1 MLLMVCV
8 AIGLLAAALSLA
20 EGIRTHAEKLIITW
34 HYFIPYAIWLF
45 CTLLIQRNIEC
56 KLPNRDPWIFP
67 ATALLI
73 GIGLLTIW
81 RLSPDLGLRQSFWY
95 LIGST
100 LFIYALS
107 LPELIQT
114 IRNYKYVWLLLGLIL
129 IILTFFIG
137 VNPMGIGQKLWL
149 KVFGIYIQPSE
160 PLKLLLI
167 IYLAAFFA
175 DQLRPN
181 MTWISSVFPTLIV
194 VIFAGLLLIAQRD
207 LGTASIFICL
217 YVLMLSVTTQKR
229 RLLWIIPSLALIAG
243 LIGYFAF
250 DVVKTRVDIWLN
262 PWLDASGSAWQLAQ
276 AQIAIASG
284 GITGT
289 GPGLGSPQF
298 VPIAFSDFIFT
309 AIGEELGLIGT
320 SAVLLCLLF
329 IILRGIHIALCS
341 KTTFGRYLAFGI
353 SAFVA
358 LQSFFIVSGNL
369 GLIPLTGVTL
379 PFASYGGSSLV
390 TNLIAIMLLLKMSTQ
405 TSTQELPD
413 RVRSPY
419 NWVAS
424 LISIIFILTIAW
436 NGYLAFPHQQELIDK
451 AENPRWAVYDRYSP
465 RGEIYALSGEKLVE
479 TVGES
484 GTYERRTNVPSLSN
498 TLGYAHPLFGQ
509 AGIEQSQYSFLR
521 GYAGVG
527 WKDRW
532 WHETLYNQPL
542 PGLDLKLNINLAM
555 QKKADNLLA
564 DRTGAVL
571 IMNARTGEVY
581 AIASHP
587 YYDANL
593 LQENWQS
600 LLERSDA
607 PLLNRAT
614 QASYPI
620 GSLAT
625 TLAFESVWSNQN
637 SVQLFTPE
645 VLTRY
650 DSACYETIKANQL
663 ALNGIQAGCMSTAF
677 NYLNAADPNSLLQK
691 LSDFGIFS
699 APDLVIQC
707 SQPPLAPELDEL
719 NRNPELVAQL
729 QVNPAQVALVA
740 AAITNN
746 GLMPPPALVNAYL
759 NPEGKWVEIN
769 AARPDTEVM
778 AQSVARRIRNELAS
792 TNQAIWYQVGH
803 ATINETQ
810 PLTWLI
816 GGTTS
821 EWSGTP
827 LAIVIALEENA
838 PDLSQS
844 LGEILLDY
852 SSPE

>member
-34 HYFIPYAIWLF
+34 HYFIPYAIWLL
-45 CTLLIQRNIEC
+45 CTLLIQRNIER

-95 LIGST
+95 LIGSGM
-100 LFIYALS
+100 FIYALS

-181 MTWISSVFPTLIV
+181 MTWINSVFPTLIV
-194 VIFAGLLLIAQRD
+194 VVFAGLLLIAQRD

-243 LIGYFAF
+243 VIGYFAF

-309 AIGEELGLIGT
+309 AIGEELGLLGT

-341 KTTFGRYLAFGI
+341 KTTFGRYLSFGI

-358 LQSFFIVSGNL
+358 LQSIFIVSGNL

-532 WHETLYNQPL
+532 WHETLYNQPP

-650 DSACYETIKANQL
+650 DTACYETIKANQL

-677 NYLNAADPNSLLQK
+677 NYLNAADPKSLLQK

-707 SQPPLAPELDEL
+707 SQPPLSPELDEL

-729 QVNPAQVALVA
+729 QVNPAQMALVA

-792 TNQAIWYQVGH
+792 TNQALWYQVGH

-838 PDLSQS
+838 PDLPQN

>member
-34 HYFIPYAIWLF
+34 HYFIPYAIWLL
-45 CTLLIQRNIEC
+45 CTLLIQRNIGR

-95 LIGST
+95 LIGSG

-181 MTWISSVFPTLIV
+181 MTWINSVFPTLIV
-194 VIFAGLLLIAQRD
+194 VVFAGLLLIAQRD

-309 AIGEELGLIGT
+309 AIGEELGLIGA
-320 SAVLLCLLF
+320 SAVLICLLF

-341 KTTFGRYLAFGI
+341 KSTFGRYLAFGI

-521 GYAGVG
+521 GYAGIG

-677 NYLNAADPNSLLQK
+677 DYLNAADPKSLLQK

-729 QVNPAQVALVA
+729 QVNPAQMALVA

-759 NPEGKWVEIN
+759 NPDGKWVEIN

-778 AQSVARRIRNELAS
+778 AQSVARRIRNELAP

-838 PDLSQS
+838 PDLPQN

>member
-20 EGIRTHAEKLIITW
+20 EGIRTHADKLLITW
-34 HYFIPYAIWLF
+34 HYFIPYAIWLL
-45 CTLLIQRNIEC
+45 CTLLIQRNIER

-95 LIGST
+95 LIGSG

-309 AIGEELGLIGT
+309 AIGEELGLLGT

-341 KTTFGRYLAFGI
+341 KSTFGRYLAFGI

-521 GYAGVG
+521 GYAGIG

-600 LLERSDA
+600 LLDRSDA

-677 NYLNAADPNSLLQK
+677 DYLNAADPNSLLQK

-729 QVNPAQVALVA
+729 QVNPAQMALVA

-792 TNQAIWYQVGH
+792 TNQALWYQVGH

-838 PDLSQS
+838 PDLPQN

>member
-8 AIGLLAAALSLA
+8 VIGLLAAALSLA

-34 HYFIPYAIWLF
+34 HYFIPYAIWLL
-45 CTLLIQRNIEC
+45 CTLLIQRNIGR

-95 LIGST
+95 LIGSG

-175 DQLRPN
+175 DQLRPY
-181 MTWISSVFPTLIV
+181 MTWINSVFPTLIV

-309 AIGEELGLIGT
+309 AIGEELGLLGT

-341 KTTFGRYLAFGI
+341 KSTFGRYLAFGI

-479 TVGES
+479 TVDES

-677 NYLNAADPNSLLQK
+677 DYLNAADPKSLLQK

-719 NRNPELVAQL
+719 NRNPEIVAQL
-729 QVNPAQVALVA
+729 QVNPAQMALVA

-759 NPEGKWVEIN
+759 NPDGKWVEIN

-792 TNQAIWYQVGH
+792 TNQALWYQVGH

-838 PDLSQS
+838 PDLPQN

>member
-1 MLLMVCV
+1 MLFMVCV
-8 AIGLLAAALSLA
+8 VIGLLAAALSLA
-20 EGIRTHAEKLIITW
+20 EGIRAHADKIVVTW

-45 CTLLIQRNIEC
+45 GTILIQRNIER
-56 KLPNRDPWIFP
+56 KLANRDPWIFP
-67 ATALLI
+67 ATAVLI
-73 GIGLLTIW
+73 GIGLMTIW
-81 RLSPDLGLRQSFWY
+81 RLSPNLGLRQSFWY
-95 LIGST
+95 LIGSG

-107 LPELIQT
+107 LPELIKT
-114 IRNYKYVWLLLGLIL
+114 IRNYKYVWLFLGLIL
-129 IILTFFIG
+129 IILTFIIG
-137 VNPMGIGQKLWL
+137 VNPMGVGQKLWL

-175 DQLRPN
+175 DQLKPN
-181 MTWISSVFPTLIV
+181 ITWISSVFPTLIV
-194 VIFAGLLLIAQRD
+194 VVFAGLLLIAQRD

-229 RLLWIIPSLALIAG
+229 RLLWIIPLLALIAG
-243 LIGYFAF
+243 MIGYFAF

-276 AQIAIASG
+276 AQIAIATG

-298 VPIAFSDFIFT
+298 VPIAVSDFIFT
-309 AIGEELGLIGT
+309 AIGEELGLLGT
-320 SAVLLCLLF
+320 SAVLLSLLF

-353 SAFVA
+353 SAFFA
-358 LQSFFIVSGNL
+358 LQTVFIVSGNL

-379 PFASYGGSSLV
+379 PFVSYGGSSLV

-405 TSTQELPD
+405 TSTQELPE

-419 NWVAS
+419 RWAAS
-424 LISIIFILTIAW
+424 IISIIFILTVAW
-436 NGYLAFPHQQELIDK
+436 NGYLAFPNQQKLISRP
-451 AENPRWAVYDRYSP
+451 ENPRWAVYDRYSP

-479 TVGES
+479 TIGEPGS
-484 GTYERRTNVPSLSN
+484 YERRTNVPTLSN

-509 AGIEQSQYSFLR
+509 SGIEQSQNSFLR
-521 GYAGVG
+521 AYAGIP
-527 WKDRW
+527 WKDRF
-532 WHETLYNQPL
+532 WHQTLYNQP
-542 PGLDLKLNINLAM
+542 PAGLDLKLNINLAM

-564 DRTGAVL
+564 DRAGAVL
-571 IMNARTGEVY
+571 IMNASTGEVY

-587 YYDANL
+587 HYDTNQ
-593 LQENWQS
+593 LQETWQS

-625 TLAFESVWSNQN
+625 TLAFDSVWSNQN
-637 SVQLFTPE
+637 AVQVLNPR

-650 DSACYETIKANQL
+650 DSACYETIKANEL
-663 ALNGIQAGCMSTAF
+663 ALDGVQAGCMSTAIDH
-677 NYLNAADPNSLLQK
+677 LNASDPKLL
-691 LSDFGIFS
+691 LNNLTDFGIFS
-699 APDLVIQC
+699 VPDLVIQC
-707 SQPPLAPELDEL
+707 SQPPLAPELDQL
-719 NRNPELVAQL
+719 DRNPELVTQL
-729 QVNPAQVALVA
+729 QVSPAQMALVA

-746 GLMPPPALVNAYL
+746 GVQPPPGLVNAYL
-759 NPEGKWVEIN
+759 NPEGRWVEIN
-769 AARPDTEVM
+769 AARPSTEVM

-792 TNQAIWYQVGH
+792 TNQALWYQMGH
-803 ATINETQ
+803 ATIHEDQ

-827 LAIVIALEENA
+827 LAIVIALEEA
-838 PDLSQS
+838 SPDLPQS
-844 LGEILLDY
+844 LGGILLDY

>member
-8 AIGLLAAALSLA
+8 VICLLAAALSLA

-45 CTLLIQRNIEC
+45 CTLLIQRNIER

-95 LIGST
+95 LIGSG

-181 MTWISSVFPTLIV
+181 MTWINSVFPTLIV
-194 VIFAGLLLIAQRD
+194 VVFAGLLLIAQRD

-309 AIGEELGLIGT
+309 AIGEELGLIGA

-341 KTTFGRYLAFGI
+341 KSTFGRYLAFGI

-424 LISIIFILTIAW
+424 LISIFFILTIAW
-436 NGYLAFPHQQELIDK
+436 NGYLAFPHQQELNDK

-509 AGIEQSQYSFLR
+509 ASIEQSQYSFLR
-521 GYAGVG
+521 GYAGIG

-677 NYLNAADPNSLLQK
+677 DYLNAADPKSLLQK

-699 APDLVIQC
+699 APDLVILC

-729 QVNPAQVALVA
+729 QVNPAQMALVA

-759 NPEGKWVEIN
+759 NPDGKWVEIN

-792 TNQAIWYQVGH
+792 TNQALWYQVGH

-838 PDLSQS
+838 PDLPQN